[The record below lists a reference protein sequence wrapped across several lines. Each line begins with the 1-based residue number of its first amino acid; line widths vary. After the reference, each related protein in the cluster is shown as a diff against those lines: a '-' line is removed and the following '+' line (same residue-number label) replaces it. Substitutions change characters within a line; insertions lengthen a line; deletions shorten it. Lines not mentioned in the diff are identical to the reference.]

1 MSGVDYEK
9 LVAGIPDP
17 EPTPAAPVV
26 KAKKGRKAKVLEK
39 GREYLPLDH
48 QKYKGIA
55 EAKGYA
61 QGDDF
66 SGNRLQRV
74 HYSHEAMI
82 DVIISEPTISQKE
95 LARRFGRTMGWIS
108 IVMGSDAFQGALA
121 KRRDDLMDPEFVA
134 SLEDRFKGL
143 ADQSLRI
150 LAEKLETHETT
161 DLAVKALEISSKA
174 LGFGARGPSSVQ
186 TNNTYVVALP
196 PKQRDAGDWADEHR
210 PMKRIGSGS

>member
-1 MSGVDYEK
+1 MVDYQK
-9 LVAGIPDP
+9 IADGIPDP
-17 EPTPAAPVV
+17 EPATTAPVV
-26 KAKKGRKAKVLEK
+26 KKGRKSKVLAE

-55 EAKGYA
+55 GAKGYA

-82 DVIISEPTISQKE
+82 DVIISEPTITQKE
-95 LARRFGRTMGWIS
+95 LAGRFQRSMGWIS

-134 SLEDRFKGL
+134 TLEDRFKGL
-143 ADQSLRI
+143 AQQSLRL
-150 LAEKLETHETT
+150 LAEKLETHPST

-186 TNNTYVVALP
+186 HNNTFVVALP
-196 PKQRDAGDWADEHR
+196 PKQADAQEWADDHR
-210 PMKRIGSGS
+210 PPMKRIGNG